1 MMIDRCCFHV
11 VRVALIFCGDPIGG
25 GELWPLGPG
34 GHWECACGPRQCQSA
49 GCFGRRGHATGRPGC
64 PRESGAAWS
73 ASRPGGDPGVCLS
86 SRVARRASTGYG
98 YGSRCPWT
106 PHPCCS
112 APRAAVAPTAVRVR
126 PRSGRGIVACGVLFL
141 GRVRRG
147 TRRKRSTH
155 VARDRGRFARGGCL
169 VLRVN
174 FPLDRIM
181 KSQEKDQALEVERP
195 SSVACQSESP

>member
-98 YGSRCPWT
+98 YGSGCRVPGPLTPAAPLRAPPWRR
-106 PHPCCS
+106 PPCGY
-112 APRAAVAPTAVRVR
+112 ARV
-126 PRSGRGIVACGVLFL
+126 PVVGSLACGVLFL
-141 GRVRRG
+141 GRVRRRFTRPRPTCCGTWGATG
-147 TRRKRSTH
+147 TRP
-155 VARDRGRFARGGCL
+155 DRLPTVVSYAFL
-169 VLRVN
+169 WMVILRRHYVTL
-174 FPLDRIM
+174 PLH
-181 KSQEKDQALEVERP
+181 KG
-195 SSVACQSESP
+195 